1 MALTCRPAGPQD
13 AGKIAEIENKVMPT
27 GTYFEATKDEM
38 LDPARGVFFVTE
50 EDGVMTGI
58 SHLSYQYGGSGW
70 FEILRVDQDY
80 RNHGA
85 ASLMWD
91 NAIRVCAEKG
101 LSSIGMFTGEKNKT
115 SRGIAERHGLALEY
129 EGMQMELKAE
139 DAPDVED
146 PGFEP
151 QDCPHCA
158 ARIAGPY
165 TADYG
170 LFCFNRTFTDFTED
184 LYADM
189 AAKGFVYTKA
199 GDGEKPDSIVI
210 LGNRF
215 TPERGPW
222 AGLMGGDADACARFL
237 AYSLR
242 KSGAPT
248 LFAVVPKG
256 RTDIIQALKKYGFK
270 EPAASLL
277 VLRRHFQP
285 ES

>member
-1 MALTCRPAGPQD
+1 MALTCRTAGPED
-13 AGKIAEIENKVMPT
+13 AGKIAEIEKKVMPA
-27 GTYFEATKDEM
+27 GTYFEATREEM
-38 LDPARGVFFVTE
+38 LDPQRGVFFVTE

-70 FEILRVDQDY
+70 FEILRVDEAY

-91 NAIRVCAEKG
+91 KAIEVCQEKG
-101 LSSIGMFTGEKNKT
+101 LTSIGMFTGEKNKT

-129 EGMQMELKAE
+129 EGLQMELKAE
-139 DAPDVED
+139 DAPDAED

-151 QDCPHCA
+151 LDCPHGTAKA
-158 ARIAGPY
+158 AAPY
-165 TADYG
+165 TEGYG

-189 AAKGFVYTKA
+189 AAKGFVYTKP
-199 GDGEKPDSIVI
+199 GKDGEPDSIVI

-222 AGLMGGDADACARFL
+222 AGLLGGDADACARFL
-237 AYSLR
+237 VRSL
-242 KSGAPT
+242 KQSGAPT

-256 RTDIIQALKKYGFK
+256 RTDLTDALKKYGFK

-277 VLRRHFQP
+277 VLRRHF
-285 ES
+285 